1 MKKFTES
8 KSESKNWK
16 EGTHLSRNFNFE
28 NYSEALDFINKIS
41 QESEKLN
48 HHPDIRWN
56 YNKIEIKLK
65 THDKNKITDL
75 DYKLS
80 KKIDKIYQNFKKDE

>member
-28 NYSEALDFINKIS
+28 NYSEALDFINKYP
-41 QESEKLN
+41 KN
-48 HHPDIRWN
+48 
-56 YNKIEIKLK
+56 LK
-65 THDKNKITDL
+65 N
-75 DYKLS
+75 
-80 KKIDKIYQNFKKDE
+80 

>member
-8 KSESKNWK
+8 KKEDKSWK
-16 EGTHLSRNFNFE
+16 EGDSLSKNFKFE
-28 NYSEALDFINKIS
+28 DYSEALNFINKIS
-41 QESEKLN
+41 TESEKLN
-48 HHPDIRWN
+48 HHPDIKWN